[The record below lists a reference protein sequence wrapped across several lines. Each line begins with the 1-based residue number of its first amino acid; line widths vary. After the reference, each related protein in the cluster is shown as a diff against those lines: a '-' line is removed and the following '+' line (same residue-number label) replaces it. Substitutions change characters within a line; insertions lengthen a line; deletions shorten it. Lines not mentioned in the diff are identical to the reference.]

1 MSDGKQEEDGLLA
14 VVRDTSAGAL
24 LGWADGWTNPD
35 ESGIQYRIR
44 VHEAFGDD
52 PATGAILS
60 VVEASDRDGLRAL
73 DGENLFRVR
82 VLTERFREGEAAEV
96 KIFSWDWKEQPPL
109 RDVFQA
115 VSEMS
120 PRGDITITLPDTGSD
135 QYALIISARPLTAD
149 EARIVYQAWLQSP
162 S

>member
-1 MSDGKQEEDGLLA
+1 MSDGKKEDDLLK
-14 VVRDTSAGAL
+14 VVSEASAGAVA
-24 LGWADGWTNPD
+24 GWADGWTNPD
-35 ESGIQYRIR
+35 ESGTKYRIR
-44 VHEAFGDD
+44 VHEDFGED
-52 PATGAILS
+52 PATGAVLS

-96 KIFSWDWKEQPPL
+96 KIFSWDWREQPPL
-109 RDVFQA
+109 RDIFQA
-115 VSEMS
+115 ASEMS